1 MLDGGNFPL
10 SDGSSLLMRLHLE
23 GVDTGDR
30 VQEQAKGW
38 VNHNNDFVSLFYDGH
53 NSFCSLLAGD
63 RAANQKLLDNM
74 RDYASDDRY
83 DFLYYD

>member
-1 MLDGGNFPL
+1 
-10 SDGSSLLMRLHLE
+10 MRLHLE

-30 VQEQAKGW
+30 VQQQSKGW
-38 VNHNNDFVSLFYDGH
+38 VQHNDDFVSLFYDGH

-74 RDYASDDRY
+74 RDFASDDRY
-83 DFLYYD
+83 NNTILIINR